1 MLVVVR
7 FCEGLTGMHVFANNE
22 MPSVTVFVRSASF
35 AAEFG
40 FFNGLENFANG
51 TLGSWRIRNILIEKR
66 QKALTAQNCGDSI

>member
-1 MLVVVR
+1 MRVLSQA
-7 FCEGLTGMHVFANNE
+7 TQ
-22 MPSVTVFVRSASF
+22 SVAQAFLHEEASF